1 MKNKILKFV
10 KSTYGIII
18 ILFIFWMIFFDSNSL
33 IIHSELNNDIKEL
46 NEQKTYYEKEIAKDN
61 IELEMIQSDSGLEK
75 YAREKLFM
83 KKDNEEIFLIEY
95 DTILDQMK
103 VRNATHKQW
112 AAKIINDIGE
122 KEYCNLFS
130 FSNFNSFLSKKFTN
144 NSAEKFI

>member
-61 IELEMIQSDSGLEK
+61 HLEIITTEKDYKRLNDRNKKSIKYLKIKLKIKNLHKFSKFLEE
-75 YAREKLFM
+75 RL
-83 KKDNEEIFLIEY
+83 
-95 DTILDQMK
+95 
-103 VRNATHKQW
+103 
-112 AAKIINDIGE
+112 
-122 KEYCNLFS
+122 
-130 FSNFNSFLSKKFTN
+130 
-144 NSAEKFI
+144 

>member
-33 IIHSELNNDIKEL
+33 IIHSELNYDIKEL
-46 NEQKTYYEKEIAKDN
+46 NEQKTYYEKEISKDN
-61 IELEMIQSDSGLEK
+61 IELKMIKSDSGLEK

-95 DTILDQMK
+95 DTILD
-103 VRNATHKQW
+103 
-112 AAKIINDIGE
+112 
-122 KEYCNLFS
+122 
-130 FSNFNSFLSKKFTN
+130 
-144 NSAEKFI
+144 

>member
-18 ILFIFWMIFFDSNSL
+18 ILFIFWMIFFDSHSL

-46 NEQKTYYEKEIAKDN
+46 NERKTYYEKEIAKDN

-95 DTILDQMK
+95 DTILD
-103 VRNATHKQW
+103 
-112 AAKIINDIGE
+112 
-122 KEYCNLFS
+122 
-130 FSNFNSFLSKKFTN
+130 
-144 NSAEKFI
+144 

>member
-1 MKNKILKFV
+1 MKNKILKFI

-33 IIHSELNNDIKEL
+33 IIHSELNDDIKEL

-61 IELEMIQSDSGLEK
+61 IELEMIKSDSGLEK

-95 DTILDQMK
+95 DSI
-103 VRNATHKQW
+103 
-112 AAKIINDIGE
+112 
-122 KEYCNLFS
+122 
-130 FSNFNSFLSKKFTN
+130 SN
-144 NSAEKFI
+144 

>member
-10 KSTYGIII
+10 KSTYGIIV

-46 NEQKTYYEKEIAKDN
+46 NEQKTYYEKEIAQDN

-95 DTILDQMK
+95 DTILD
-103 VRNATHKQW
+103 
-112 AAKIINDIGE
+112 
-122 KEYCNLFS
+122 
-130 FSNFNSFLSKKFTN
+130 
-144 NSAEKFI
+144 